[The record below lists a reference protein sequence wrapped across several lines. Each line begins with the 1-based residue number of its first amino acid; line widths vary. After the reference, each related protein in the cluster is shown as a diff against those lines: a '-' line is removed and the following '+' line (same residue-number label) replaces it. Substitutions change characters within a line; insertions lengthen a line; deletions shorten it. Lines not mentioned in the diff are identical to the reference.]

1 MAFFLPKNMLFFMMI
16 AGNFIFKIPNYK
28 SQLAD
33 AKVLPHL
40 EIQSESFYSSQ
51 FGYRLC
57 ASAFLNGNGPGEKS
71 HVSLYVKVNT
81 ELTAYHEL
89 SLYVKVN
96 TEFTADHELSLY
108 VKVNTELTAYGEPR
122 E

>member
-1 MAFFLPKNMLFFMMI
+1 MMI

-71 HVSLYVKVNT
+71 HISLYVKVNT

-89 SLYVKVN
+89 
-96 TEFTADHELSLY
+96 FLY
-108 VKVNTELTAYGEPR
+108 VKVNTELTDYHEPR
-122 E
+122 G